1 MFRAAL
7 LALFTGLVVLTG
19 GTVAQDPKTKQDPKT
34 EVKKDDK
41 KDEPAGKVKGTLPAN
56 YGKLGL
62 TDAQVQEIYRTRNKY
77 NDEIAKLKNKI
88 AELETTRDKETKAV
102 LTAEQKKRLD
112 DILIGKDK

>member
-7 LALFTGLVVLTG
+7 LALFSGLIVLTAG
-19 GTVAQDPKTKQDPKT
+19 SVAQEPKTKQDPKT

-62 TDAQVQEIYRTRNKY
+62 TDAQVQEIYKTRNKY
-77 NDEIAKLKNKI
+77 NDEIAKLKAKI
-88 AELETTRDKETKAV
+88 TELEATRDKETKAV

-112 DILIGKDK
+112 DILTGKDK